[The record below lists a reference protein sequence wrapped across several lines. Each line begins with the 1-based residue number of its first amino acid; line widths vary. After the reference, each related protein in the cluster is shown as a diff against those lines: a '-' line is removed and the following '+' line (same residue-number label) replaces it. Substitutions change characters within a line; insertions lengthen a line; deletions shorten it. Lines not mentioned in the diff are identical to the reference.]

1 VHTHHTFPS
10 AAVSV
15 AVFVRFLGRCTGRA
29 GLPQLSDTFVT
40 DPARHFLVGQSVVA
54 AVVAVEGSGSGEGSA
69 AGGAAVK
76 FAVSLKPSVV
86 GSQEGK
92 FLASLMR

>member
-1 VHTHHTFPS
+1 M
-10 AAVSV
+10 
-15 AVFVRFLGRCTGRA
+15 
-29 GLPQLSDTFVT
+29 
-40 DPARHFLVGQSVVA
+40 A

-86 GSQEGK
+86 GSSEAK